1 MIAAWLALIIV
12 AHDDALLVVQSTD
25 IQTWTPQYTV
35 QVCDDAHLLK
45 VELLFPVNPTLPKE
59 FFTAKC
65 P

>member
-1 MIAAWLALIIV
+1 V
-12 AHDDALLVVQSTD
+12 AHDDALLVVRSTD
-25 IQTWTPQYTV
+25 MQTWTPQYTV

-45 VELLFPVNPTLPKE
+45 VELLFPVDSTLPKE